1 MFVKFIGHSPLLRSP
16 PDEEGG
22 DGSIDAAVAQL
33 KEAREAQAP
42 EPKKQPDVPEPAAI
56 AATGDADDEPPPEQL
71 DAADADTEEADADAG
86 QEPTVEVPASFT
98 PEEKEMFKALPP
110 EQQQSV
116 LRLAKGAQASES
128 RRQNEHQAAIRE
140 AKEAAEIAAQE
151 RQYLQS
157 AIQHY
162 KHPIVTAYQQ
172 EFADLQEGKMDLFRL
187 AQDPARWGRYQAF
200 QTSFQQ
206 LAQAETQ
213 LAERAEQEENVRLQQ
228 HVETRNSQLID
239 AKPELKDPAK
249 FEQYDM
255 EISNYLRGLKIPDE
269 RIARVS
275 FEELTIIEK
284 AMKWDRAQKARATAP
299 KTPPVQNGA
308 NPPRPAP
315 KVLKPGMGTGAGY
328 ADDKIA
334 AIDQRAQRT
343 GSVDDA
349 AARIRARLA
358 RRA

>member
-1 MFVKFIGHSPLLRSP
+1 MA
-16 PDEEGG
+16 DENDSG
-22 DGSIDAAVAQL
+22 DGSIEAAVAQL
-33 KEAREAQAP
+33 KEARADTTP
-42 EPKKQPDVPEPAAI
+42 EPKKQPDVSDTAQVS
-56 AATGDADDEPPPEQL
+56 ATGD
-71 DAADADTEEADADAG
+71 DADQSPPVQREADEVDALKADNSDAD
-86 QEPTVEVPASFT
+86 QESNIDAPAWFT
-98 PEEKEMFKALPP
+98 SEEKELFKALPP
-110 EQQQSV
+110 EQQQT
-116 LRLAKGAQASES
+116 LQRLAKSEQAAIS
-128 RRQNEHQAAIRE
+128 RKNEEHQAAIRE
-140 AKEAAEIAAQE
+140 AKAIKDAAAQE

-162 KHPIVTAYQQ
+162 KHPMVTAFQQ

-206 LAQAETQ
+206 LAQAERQ
-213 LAERAEQEENVRLQQ
+213 VAQSAEQEENARLQQ
-228 HVETRNSQLID
+228 HIETRNSQLID

-249 FEQYDM
+249 FNQYDVD
-255 EISNYLRGLKIPDE
+255 ISNYLRGLKIPDE

-284 AMKWDRAQKARATAP
+284 AMKWDKAQKARAEVP
-299 KTPPVQNGA
+299 KIPAAQNGQTQF
-308 NPPRPAP
+308 RTVP
-315 KVLKPGMGTGAGY
+315 KVLKPGMGSSAAG
-328 ADDKIA
+328 ADDKIS

-349 AARIRARLA
+349 AARIRARLG